1 MIIIIVKRINL
12 ISQQSTNKSIELLR
26 WKKSSIQFWFYLH
39 KSIFEMRQNGILG
52 FSIPHLI
59 PEIFRFLKYANLWE
73 AYDVIYSQRLNKIHK
88 MRDISA
94 NNTYSRKCW
103 NFAYVQGVWQW
114 RKYTPLCMLLNDVI
128 HFSFAYFKNLN
139 ISGTRW
145 SIEKPSMPF
154 CLISKIFLDK
164 IKIG

>member
-1 MIIIIVKRINL
+1 MMIIIIVKRINL

-94 NNTYSRKCW
+94 NNVYSKKVYSTVYVIKWRHTLLICIFQKPEYLW
-103 NFAYVQGVWQW
+103 NEM
-114 RKYTPLCMLLNDVI
+114 KYWETQHAILS
-128 HFSFAYFKNLN
+128 HFENTF
-139 ISGTRW
+139 R
-145 SIEKPSMPF
+145 
-154 CLISKIFLDK
+154 
-164 IKIG
+164 